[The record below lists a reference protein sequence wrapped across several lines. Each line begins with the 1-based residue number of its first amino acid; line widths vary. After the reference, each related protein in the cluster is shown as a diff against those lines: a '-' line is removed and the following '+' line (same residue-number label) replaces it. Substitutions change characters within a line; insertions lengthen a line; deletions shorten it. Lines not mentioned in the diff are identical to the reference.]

1 MSYDAKSRLSPA
13 GTDWRSRSPS
23 TRRVTVQENKGSG
36 RLSRPGE
43 ITESKGAQRRG
54 TRWDKLQRALDKHA
68 HSIDSGAHRRA
79 PAGPS
84 GLTLTRDASQ
94 AHEDDEIQ
102 GLGPVVESYSPAAAR
117 KAAKR
122 RAKRAKRRK

>member
-1 MSYDAKSRLSPA
+1 MSYDANSRLSPA

-23 TRRVTVQENKGSG
+23 TRRVTIQENKGSG

-43 ITESKGAQRRG
+43 VTESKGAQRRG

-79 PAGPS
+79 PARPS
-84 GLTLTRDASQ
+84 GVSLVKAADGST
-94 AHEDDEIQ
+94 
-102 GLGPVVESYSPAAAR
+102 VESYSPSTAAAR
-117 KAAKR
+117 KAEKR